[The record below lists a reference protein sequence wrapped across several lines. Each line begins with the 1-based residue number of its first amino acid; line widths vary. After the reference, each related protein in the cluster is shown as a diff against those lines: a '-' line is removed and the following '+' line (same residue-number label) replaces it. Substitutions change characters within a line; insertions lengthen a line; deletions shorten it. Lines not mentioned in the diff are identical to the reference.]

1 MNSLADF
8 VMVSA
13 MLFGI
18 GIYGLITKRNALRL
32 LFAVEIMIN
41 AANLN
46 FVAFEQ
52 YQPAASGAQAALG
65 QTFVLFSIALAAAE
79 AAVILAIV
87 VVAFRLHHDVD
98 VSELKT
104 MGDNDASREPSPGQD
119 GAAHKE

>member
-1 MNSLADF
+1 MNSLSDF

-18 GIYGLITKRNALRL
+18 GIYGLVTNRNALRL

-46 FVAFEQ
+46 FVAFNQ
-52 YQPAASGAQAALG
+52 YLPYGAASNAAG

-87 VVAFRLHHDVD
+87 VVAYRLHEDVD
-98 VSELKT
+98 VSELKS
-104 MGDNDASREPSPGQD
+104 MEG
-119 GAAHKE
+119 

>member
-1 MNSLADF
+1 MNSLTDF

-13 MLFGI
+13 MLLGI
-18 GIYGLITKRNALRL
+18 GVYGLVTKRNALRL

-46 FVAFEQ
+46 FVAFGQ
-52 YQPAASGAQAALG
+52 YLFASNAVG

-87 VVAFRLHHDVD
+87 VVAYRLHQDID

-104 MGDNDASREPSPGQD
+104 LAG
-119 GAAHKE
+119 

>member
-8 VMVSA
+8 VLVSA

-18 GIYGLITKRNALRL
+18 GIYGLVTKRNALRL

-46 FVAFEQ
+46 FVAFGQ
-52 YQPAASGAQAALG
+52 YLQSNALG

-87 VVAFRLHHDVD
+87 VVAYRLHQDVD
-98 VSELKT
+98 VSELKNLK
-104 MGDNDASREPSPGQD
+104 G
-119 GAAHKE
+119 

>member
-8 VMVSA
+8 VIVSA

-18 GIYGLITKRNALRL
+18 GIYGLVTKRNALRL

-46 FVAFEQ
+46 FVAFGQ
-52 YQPAASGAQAALG
+52 YLPFASASPNALG

-87 VVAFRLHHDVD
+87 VVAYRLHQDVD
-98 VSELKT
+98 VSELKS
-104 MGDNDASREPSPGQD
+104 MEG
-119 GAAHKE
+119 

>member
-8 VMVSA
+8 VIVSA

-18 GIYGLITKRNALRL
+18 GIYGLVTKRNALRL

-46 FVAFEQ
+46 FVAFNQ
-52 YQPAASGAQAALG
+52 YLPYAASANALG
-65 QTFVLFSIALAAAE
+65 QTFVLFSIALAAGE

-87 VVAFRLHHDVD
+87 VVAYRLHQDVD
-98 VSELKT
+98 VSELKSLK
-104 MGDNDASREPSPGQD
+104 G
-119 GAAHKE
+119 

>member
-1 MNSLADF
+1 MNSLSDF
-8 VMVSA
+8 VIVSA

-18 GIYGLITKRNALRL
+18 GVYGLVTKRNALRL

-46 FVAFEQ
+46 FVAFDQ
-52 YQPAASGAQAALG
+52 YLPSSVGPGSNALG

-87 VVAFRLHHDVD
+87 VVAYRLHQDVD
-98 VSELKT
+98 VSDLNSME
-104 MGDNDASREPSPGQD
+104 G
-119 GAAHKE
+119 

>member
-8 VMVSA
+8 VLVSA

-32 LFAVEIMIN
+32 LFAVELMIN

-52 YQPAASGAQAALG
+52 YSPALPGPQAALG

-87 VVAFRLHHDVD
+87 VVAYRLHHDVD

-104 MGDNDASREPSPGQD
+104 LEG
-119 GAAHKE
+119 

>member
-1 MNSLADF
+1 MNSLGDF
-8 VMVSA
+8 VLVSA

-18 GIYGLITKRNALRL
+18 GVYGLVTKRNALRL

-46 FVAFEQ
+46 FVAFGQ
-52 YQPAASGAQAALG
+52 YLPYAQSPNPTG

-87 VVAFRLHHDVD
+87 VVAYRLHKDVD
-98 VSELKT
+98 VSELKS
-104 MGDNDASREPSPGQD
+104 MGG
-119 GAAHKE
+119 

>member
-1 MNSLADF
+1 VNSLADF
-8 VMVSA
+8 VIVSA

-18 GIYGLITKRNALRL
+18 GIYGLVTKRNALRL

-46 FVAFEQ
+46 FVAFGQ
-52 YQPAASGAQAALG
+52 YLPFEASPAPNALG

-87 VVAFRLHHDVD
+87 VVAYRLHHDVD
-98 VSELKT
+98 VSELKSLE
-104 MGDNDASREPSPGQD
+104 G
-119 GAAHKE
+119 

>member
-1 MNSLADF
+1 MNTLADF
-8 VMVSA
+8 VVVSA

-18 GIYGLITKRNALRL
+18 GIYGLVTKRNALRL

-46 FVAFEQ
+46 FVAFNQ
-52 YQPAASGAQAALG
+52 FLPYAAAANASG

-87 VVAFRLHHDVD
+87 VVAYRLHQDVD
-98 VSELKT
+98 VSELSS
-104 MGDNDASREPSPGQD
+104 MEG
-119 GAAHKE
+119 

>member
-1 MNSLADF
+1 MNNLGDF
-8 VMVSA
+8 VLVSA

-18 GIYGLITKRNALRL
+18 GIYGLVTKRNALRL

-46 FVAFEQ
+46 FVAFGQ
-52 YQPAASGAQAALG
+52 YLPFEGGTLAPNALG

-87 VVAFRLHHDVD
+87 VVAYRLHKDVD
-98 VSELKT
+98 VSELKS
-104 MGDNDASREPSPGQD
+104 MEG
-119 GAAHKE
+119 